1 MSTDLLPVLRPDRP
15 AWNKG
20 RIIGQKRPL
29 TLSKG
34 IDLLEQTSAFRQA
47 NYLVGFAANDRF
59 SPFLTFLSG
68 GPSS

>member
-1 MSTDLLPVLRPDRP
+1 MSTDLLPVLRPHRP

-34 IDLLEQTSAFRQA
+34 IDLYWSKRPHSAKPITWWLSQRTTA
-47 NYLVGFAANDRF
+47 SR
-59 SPFLTFLSG
+59 PF
-68 GPSS
+68 